1 MNIKKILLIFLSINT
16 LKMLKKDSPI
26 FLQNINMI
34 AYQLFMLFKKS
45 TTFWDNPRIYSYIQ
59 QCFFN
64 HNTAYTHST
73 DVCHHLWQNTKMGG
87 GGGATKLTP
96 YLKKTVNS

>member
-34 AYQLFMLFKKS
+34 AFQLFMLFKKS
-45 TTFWDNPRIYSYIQ
+45 TTFWDNPRSYNIITVANQ
-59 QCFFN
+59 R
-64 HNTAYTHST
+64 HNG
-73 DVCHHLWQNTKMGG
+73 NGF
-87 GGGATKLTP
+87 
-96 YLKKTVNS
+96 